1 MDLEGRPPILRKL
14 LAFPGIDPTLKDNYG
29 TTPIMAVLTHG
40 NVVQQLETLL
50 ESDKVD
56 LDSEGVGIEEWAR

>member
-1 MDLEGRPPILRKL
+1 
-14 LAFPGIDPTLKDNYG
+14 
-29 TTPIMAVLTHG
+29 MAVLTYG

-56 LDSEGVGIEEWAR
+56 LDVKDSEGVGIEE